1 MADRCKIRR
10 GLKSKCDLAQY
21 EIGYLIDERRIC
33 IADGNSVITFVR
45 EDELEALKARVAAL
59 ESR

>member
-10 GLKSKCDLAQY
+10 GLKEKCDLAQY

-33 IADGNSVITFVR
+33 IADGNSIITFV
-45 EDELEALKARVAAL
+45 
-59 ESR
+59 

>member
-45 EDELEALKARVAAL
+45 EDELEALKARIEAL
-59 ESR
+59 ENK